1 MIKSATPTSIH
12 ELFSHEKDI
21 HYLIPKYQR
30 EYSWNKDQWS
40 ALFNDLMEEDA
51 LAGHFLGTIIGVD
64 KTEAVLGRH
73 ALEVVDG
80 QQRITTVTLLLVAIY
95 SELAKRK
102 DLITSDDQKSDVINL
117 RRMLVTGN
125 PLGSRVQL
133 QDQNSNAADF
143 LSVLQ
148 EGGTGIEANNVKWAG
163 NRKIKKAYR
172 FFKSC
177 LDDRMASESV
187 SDIETL
193 MDVLN
198 RTKKAILVSLEVH
211 SHADAFVLFESLNNR
226 GLALT
231 PIDLIKNS
239 LLEKA
244 DGKEGLGVEKA
255 YKRWT
260 QWLSNLGGEYRD
272 QERFLRQ
279 FYNAFKSQWGLAL
292 PNIPVATRSK
302 LITIFE
308 EMLKG
313 DFDVFAGRM
322 DKATEAYKLIIG
334 VESEEVSD
342 DIARALLD
350 LSRVEGAPSYI
361 LMLSL
366 LVNREDYGLSN
377 KDIVEVSR
385 VLISFFVR
393 RNLTNT
399 PPTYALDRLFISIV
413 ENWDNT
419 DGLTPRERVLRSLT
433 SVSVDDEVFLYRL
446 KGPIYEENSRIT
458 RFILIQLAQSKMDN
472 EKWTDLWAR
481 VKARESKEQYRWT
494 IEHVAPQGDNM
505 PQPWIDMLGGS
516 AEAERILNED
526 IHRLGNL
533 TITGYNSTLGNLAF
547 VDKRDRKDSKAPH
560 GFVGYKNGLGLNEEL
575 KDRSEWTGADI
586 LRRTEELAL
595 AALALFGLE

>member
-1 MIKSATPTSIH
+1 
-12 ELFSHEKDI
+12 
-21 HYLIPKYQR
+21 
-30 EYSWNKDQWS
+30 
-40 ALFNDLMEEDA
+40 
-51 LAGHFLGTIIGVD
+51 
-64 KTEAVLGRH
+64 
-73 ALEVVDG
+73 
-80 QQRITTVTLLLVAIY
+80 
-95 SELAKRK
+95 
-102 DLITSDDQKSDVINL
+102 
-117 RRMLVTGN
+117 
-125 PLGSRVQL
+125 
-133 QDQNSNAADF
+133 
-143 LSVLQ
+143 
-148 EGGTGIEANNVKWAG
+148 
-163 NRKIKKAYR
+163 
-172 FFKSC
+172 
-177 LDDRMASESV
+177 
-187 SDIETL
+187 
-193 MDVLN
+193 
-198 RTKKAILVSLEVH
+198 
-211 SHADAFVLFESLNNR
+211 
-226 GLALT
+226 
-231 PIDLIKNS
+231 
-239 LLEKA
+239 
-244 DGKEGLGVEKA
+244 
-255 YKRWT
+255 
-260 QWLSNLGGEYRD
+260 
-272 QERFLRQ
+272 
-279 FYNAFKSQWGLAL
+279 
-292 PNIPVATRSK
+292 
-302 LITIFE
+302 
-308 EMLKG
+308 MLKG

-433 SVSVDDEVFLYRL
+433 GVSVDDEVFLDRL
-446 KGPIYEENSRIT
+446 KGPIYEENSGIT

-481 VKARESKEQYRWT
+481 VKAGESKEQYRWT

-516 AEAERILNED
+516 VEAERILNED

-560 GFVGYKNGLGLNEEL
+560 GYVGYKNGLGLNEEL

>member
-1 MIKSATPTSIH
+1 M
-12 ELFSHEKDI
+12 DI
-21 HYLIPKYQR
+21 L
-30 EYSWNKDQWS
+30 
-40 ALFNDLMEEDA
+40 
-51 LAGHFLGTIIGVD
+51 T
-64 KTEAVLGRH
+64 
-73 ALEVVDG
+73 
-80 QQRITTVTLLLVAIY
+80 
-95 SELAKRK
+95 
-102 DLITSDDQKSDVINL
+102 
-117 RRMLVTGN
+117 
-125 PLGSRVQL
+125 
-133 QDQNSNAADF
+133 
-143 LSVLQ
+143 
-148 EGGTGIEANNVKWAG
+148 
-163 NRKIKKAYR
+163 
-172 FFKSC
+172 
-177 LDDRMASESV
+177 
-187 SDIETL
+187 
-193 MDVLN
+193 

-244 DGKEGLGVEKA
+244 DSTGGLGVDKA

-322 DKATEAYKLIIG
+322 DRATDAYKLIIG
-334 VESEEVSD
+334 NESEDVSG
-342 DIARALLD
+342 DISKALLD

-366 LVNREDYGLSN
+366 LVNREEYGLSD

-419 DGLTPRERVLRSLT
+419 DGLTPRERVLRSLK
-433 SVSVDDEVFLYRL
+433 SVSVDDGVFLERL
-446 KGPIYEENSRIT
+446 KGPIYEENSGIT

-481 VKARESKEQYRWT
+481 VKVGESREQFRWT
-494 IEHVAPQGDNM
+494 IEHIAPQGENM
-505 PQPWIDMLGGS
+505 PQEWIDMLGGT
-516 AEAERILNED
+516 AEAERILHED

-533 TITGYNSTLGNLAF
+533 TITGYNSALGNLAF
-547 VDKRDRKDSKAPH
+547 VEKRDRKDSKSPY
-560 GFVGYKNGLGLNEEL
+560 GYVGYKNGLGLNDEL
-575 KDRSEWTGADI
+575 KDRSEWTEEDI
-586 LRRTEELAL
+586 SRRTEELAL
-595 AALALFGLE
+595 SALALFGLG

>member
-12 ELFSHEKDI
+12 ELFSYEKDI

-64 KTEAVLGRH
+64 KTEAVLGRR

-244 DGKEGLGVEKA
+244 DSTDGLGVEKA

-279 FYNAFKSQWGLAL
+279 FYNAFKKQWRLAV

-313 DFDVFAGRM
+313 DFDLFAGRM

-334 VESEEVSD
+334 VESEEISV

-366 LVNREDYGLSN
+366 LVNREEFGLSDE
-377 KDIVEVSR
+377 DIIEVSR

-399 PPTYALDRLFISIV
+399 PPTYALDRMFISIV
-413 ENWDNT
+413 ENWNNT

-433 SVSVDDEVFLYRL
+433 SVSVDDEDFLERL
-446 KGPIYEENSRIT
+446 KGPIYEENSGIT

-481 VKARESKEQYRWT
+481 VKAGESKEQFRWT
-494 IEHVAPQGDNM
+494 IEHIAPQGENM
-505 PQPWIDMLGGS
+505 PKPWIEMLGGS
-516 AEAERILNED
+516 TEAERILNED

-547 VDKRDRKDSKAPH
+547 VEKRDRKDSKEPH
-560 GFVGYKNGLGLNEEL
+560 GYIGYKNGLGLNEEL

-595 AALALFGLE
+595 ATLVLFGLE